1 MSRLR
6 DRMIRDMELR
16 QFAHATQKAYVWQVE
31 KLVEH
36 CGGIS
41 PAGIDGKMVQ
51 DYLHHLITEHRY
63 ASSSV
68 DIAAAAIRFFFTHT
82 LGRPEVGAAIPP
94 RRRPSQLPEILSR
107 AEIERLFATTR
118 NPKHRM
124 MFMTAYRAGL
134 RRGELTR
141 LRTSDIDRER
151 MVLHIREGKGGKDR
165 VSLLSERL
173 LFYLESYWRTYRPP
187 EPWLF
192 VSQKGGRPIR
202 PGSVGDIF
210 GKRKRAA
217 GITKSG
223 GIHMLRH
230 SFATHL
236 LEGGTDLHTI
246 QSLLGHSSLRT
257 TARYLHLTSKTLRG
271 TTSPLDLLRLPG
283 HGWTERAAGASSESI
298 TSARP

>member
-1 MSRLR
+1 
-6 DRMIRDMELR
+6 
-16 QFAHATQKAYVWQVE
+16 
-31 KLVEH
+31 
-36 CGGIS
+36 
-41 PAGIDGKMVQ
+41 MVQ
-51 DYLHHLITEHRY
+51 DYLHHLITEHHY

-68 DIAAAAIRFFFTHT
+68 DIACAAIRFFFTHT

-94 RRRPSQLPEILSR
+94 RRRPSRLPEILSR
-107 AEIERLFATTR
+107 AEIQCLFAATR
-118 NPKHRM
+118 NGKHRM
-124 MFMTAYRAGL
+124 MLMTAYGAGL

-173 LFYLESYWRTYRPP
+173 LFYLESYWRIYRPP

-202 PGSVGDIF
+202 PGSVGDMF

-283 HGWTERAAGASSESI
+283 HGWTEKAAGASTESI
-298 TSARP
+298 TSARS

>member
-36 CGGIS
+36 CGGIL
-41 PAGIDGKMVQ
+41 PGGIDGKMVQ
-51 DYLHHLITEHRY
+51 QYLHHLITKHQY

-68 DIAAAAIRFFFTHT
+68 DIACAAIRFFFTHT

-94 RRRPSQLPEILSR
+94 RRRPSRLPEVLSR
-107 AEIERLFATTR
+107 TEIQRLFAATR
-118 NPKHRM
+118 NGKHRM
-124 MFMTAYRAGL
+124 MLMTAYGAGL

-173 LFYLESYWRTYRPP
+173 LFYLESYWRIYRRP

-202 PGSVGDIF
+202 PGSEAPHPPAPPLHRSGRGAVF
-210 GKRKRAA
+210 GQK
-217 GITKSG
+217 
-223 GIHMLRH
+223 
-230 SFATHL
+230 
-236 LEGGTDLHTI
+236 
-246 QSLLGHSSLRT
+246 
-257 TARYLHLTSKTLRG
+257 
-271 TTSPLDLLRLPG
+271 
-283 HGWTERAAGASSESI
+283 
-298 TSARP
+298 

>member
-6 DRMIRDMELR
+6 DRMVRDMELR
-16 QFAHATQKAYVWQVE
+16 RFAQATQNSYVWQVQ

-36 CGGIS
+36 YGAIPPVC
-41 PAGIDGKMVQ
+41 IDGTMVQ
-51 DYLHHLITEHRY
+51 DYLHHLITEHQY

-68 DIAAAAIRFFFTHT
+68 DIASAAIRFFFTHT

-94 RRRPSQLPEILSR
+94 RRRPSRLPEILSR
-107 AEIERLFATTR
+107 AEIERLFAATR

-124 MFMTAYRAGL
+124 IFMVAYGAGL
-134 RRGELTR
+134 RRGELTV

-151 MVLHIREGKGGKDR
+151 MVLHVREGKGGKDR

-187 EPWLF
+187 APWLF
-192 VSQKGGRPIR
+192 VSQKTGRPIR
-202 PGSVGDIF
+202 PGSLGEVF
-210 GKRKRAA
+210 RNAKRAA
-217 GITKSG
+217 GITKRG

-257 TARYLHLTSKTLRG
+257 TARYLHLTSKTLQN
-271 TTSPLDLLRLPG
+271 TASPLDLLRIPDSPSEED
-283 HGWTERAAGASSESI
+283 TTPSDSSSW
-298 TSARP
+298 RP